1 MKTMDEVTKDYI
13 KKMGF
18 LSNESLK
25 HIIENNLTIN
35 SEECSKE
42 LNRRLNKIVDEVKKY
57 ENKYYKVLN
66 DNLVQFFHF
75 RLVNTEL
82 ATYPRIETEKIEFY
96 ISDNIENDDF
106 EESSIYR
113 VLTKY
118 GETDMKSIIKDSI
131 EINEEEYNKIVTFYK
146 NTKNNIIKSIKKEF
160 YTN

>member
-1 MKTMDEVTKDYI
+1 MKTIDEVTKDYI

-75 RLVNTEL
+75 KLLNTEL

-106 EESSIYR
+106 EESSVYR

>member
-1 MKTMDEVTKDYI
+1 MKTVDEVTKDYI

-75 RLVNTEL
+75 KLLNTEL

-106 EESSIYR
+106 EESSVYR

-131 EINEEEYNKIVTFYK
+131 EIN
-146 NTKNNIIKSIKKEF
+146 
-160 YTN
+160 

>member
-1 MKTMDEVTKDYI
+1 MKTMDEFTKDYI
-13 KKMGF
+13 EKMGF
-18 LSNESLK
+18 FSNECLK
-25 HIIENNLTIN
+25 HIIENNLTIC

-42 LNRRLNKIVDEVKKY
+42 LKRRLTILVDEIKKY

-75 RLVNTEL
+75 RLLNTEL
-82 ATYPRIETEKIEFY
+82 QTYPRIETEKIEFY

-106 EESSIYR
+106 EESSVYR

-118 GETDMKSIIKDSI
+118 GRNEIIAIIKDSI
-131 EINEEEYNKIVTFYK
+131 EINEEEYNKVVTFYK
-146 NTKNNIIKSIKKEF
+146 NIKNNFIKSIKNEF

>member
-1 MKTMDEVTKDYI
+1 MKTIDKITEDYI
-13 KKMGF
+13 KKMKF
-18 LSNESLK
+18 LSNESLR
-25 HIIENNLTIN
+25 HIIDNNITIN

-42 LNRRLNKIVDEVKKY
+42 LNRRLNKISDELKKY

-75 RLVNTEL
+75 SFVNTEL

-96 ISDNIENDDF
+96 ISNNIENDDF
-106 EESSIYR
+106 EESSVYC
-113 VLTKY
+113 VLAKY
-118 GETDMKSIIKDSI
+118 GENEIKSIIKDSI

-146 NTKNNIIKSIKKEF
+146 NIKNNIIKSIKNEF

>member
-18 LSNESLK
+18 FSNECLK

-42 LNRRLNKIVDEVKKY
+42 LNRRLNKIVEEVKKY

-96 ISDNIENDDF
+96 ISDNIENDYF
-106 EESSIYR
+106 EESSVYR

-131 EINEEEYNKIVTFYK
+131 EINEEEYNKVVTFYK
-146 NTKNNIIKSIKKEF
+146 NIKNNIIKSIKNEF

>member
-1 MKTMDEVTKDYI
+1 MKTMDNFTKDYI
-13 KKMGF
+13 EKMGF
-18 LSNESLK
+18 FSNECLK

-42 LNRRLNKIVDEVKKY
+42 LNRRLIILVDEIKKY

-75 RLVNTEL
+75 RLINNEL
-82 ATYPRIETEKIEFY
+82 QTYPRIETEKIEFY

-106 EESSIYR
+106 EESSVYR

-118 GETDMKSIIKDSI
+118 GRTEIISIIKDSI
-131 EINEEEYNKIVTFYK
+131 EINEEEYNKVVTFYK
-146 NTKNNIIKSIKKEF
+146 NIKNNIIKSIKNEF

>member
-1 MKTMDEVTKDYI
+1 MKTVDEVTKDYI

-75 RLVNTEL
+75 KLLNTEL

-106 EESSIYR
+106 EESSVYR

>member
-1 MKTMDEVTKDYI
+1 MKTIDKITEDYI
-13 KKMGF
+13 KKMKF
-18 LSNESLK
+18 LSNESLR
-25 HIIENNLTIN
+25 HIINNNITIN

-42 LNRRLNKIVDEVKKY
+42 LTRRLNKIVDEVKKY

-82 ATYPRIETEKIEFY
+82 STYPRIETEKIEFY

-106 EESSIYR
+106 EETSIYR

-118 GETDMKSIIKDSI
+118 SETDIKSIIKDSI
-131 EINEEEYNKIVTFYK
+131 EINEEEYNKIVTFY
-146 NTKNNIIKSIKKEF
+146 NNNKNNIIKSIKKEF